1 MRRPTG
7 LVVSVLTALLLCVL
21 VPSGSAR
28 AEGLGEGTAAVPGPS
43 TVWTAAAE
51 APSTPFDHQQATHWC
66 WAASVANAFRASGHR
81 VSQARIVR
89 EVYGDVVNMRSGPAA
104 NVSALLDR
112 AWTDDAGAPF
122 RARLLGVFDAQGG
135 RSSLDSRE
143 LVAALRAGRPLVF
156 GTTSHAMLLI
166 GVTYQESD
174 GAVRV
179 VEATVFDPWPGVGVR
194 ALRPDEMVPVARRGS
209 LAFIADVVV
218 TR

>member
-7 LVVSVLTALLLCVL
+7 LVVLVLTALLHYV
-21 VPSGSAR
+21 VAPVGDAR
-28 AEGLGEGTAAVPGPS
+28 AEGLAEVAAAVSEPP

-81 VSQARIVR
+81 VSQSRIVR

-112 AWTDDAGAPF
+112 AWTDDSGAPF
-122 RARLLGVFDAQGG
+122 RARLLGVFDAEGG
-135 RSSLDSRE
+135 RSSLHSRE
-143 LVAALRAGRPLVF
+143 IVAALRAGRPLVF

-166 GVTYQESD
+166 GVSYQESH

-194 ALRPDEMVPVARRGS
+194 TLRPDEMVPVARHGS